1 MDPVQLSPNNMKTS
15 LNKTR
20 MQVSPEKGT
29 SEDNI
34 CLTKSVQQITIIQTD
49 KENEGTIEDCTK
61 YSKSKISK
69 SMNDFLESNKVT
81 ITMSIVTIYA
91 LFADDVKNLG
101 FSKSADDVFSS
112 LVVVCLFLF
121 SLELTLSFFFKPN
134 YKWSFYFWLDLIST
148 LSLITDIGWI
158 WDSLIG
164 VSNSSSSSK
173 KLQNAGKASRAG
185 TRTSRVL
192 RIIRL
197 VRLIRL
203 VKLYKNAQIA
213 LKKANDGEDEEIIQ
227 EIKVENLDVESKVG
241 KKLSEVT
248 MKRVILIVLIMLFLL
263 PFFDIDFYY
272 SAQTSWVYGVSELD
286 NFLNLPSFDQV
297 LHEYISYHKKDI
309 RPIVYLSWKNDTG
322 DFEWSSSTNYNDLR
336 YNELYYYS
344 YNNFISI
351 FDTRYDSKLVSL
363 LNIFKTL
370 FICIV
375 LTLGALYFTKDAE
388 VLVIRPIEKMI
399 EKVKKIAKNP
409 LAASEIKT
417 LQDTLFEVI
426 PKKTCFCFKSKPVES
441 SQADYETKIIENTI
455 IKIGILLG
463 LGFGEA
469 GSAIIGSNIEKNT
482 EIDSMITGNKI
493 VAIFGFCDIRNFTDT
508 TEELQEGVM
517 MFVNEI
523 AQIIHGV
530 VDKYFGAANKN
541 IGDAFLMVWKFNS
554 DEFFIEGET
563 IVRNPESKKA
573 FYVPDLALLSFL
585 KVLAKVNKDPVILK
599 YRSYAKLLQR
609 MPNYEVKMGFGMHLG
624 WAIEGAIGSQFK
636 IDASYLSPHV
646 NVASA
651 LEGSTKLYG
660 VPLLISGPLYD
671 TFSDPIKRY
680 CRQLDV
686 VKIKGMQYPISLYT
700 SDCDFRF
707 FTQSQ
712 LVNRKKEV
720 YRKKRKTLR
729 RKLETDRL
737 ETLTLFKGSK
747 EVSLMRKEFTE
758 EFYLVFDEGIRAYI
772 KGDWLE
778 AKEKLEKALK
788 IQIKDGP
795 ALAIMNYMS
804 EFEYRSPTNWEMC
817 RYLY

>member
-1 MDPVQLSPNNMKTS
+1 MNKK
-15 LNKTR
+15 LNKA
-20 MQVSPEKGT
+20 QLQIFPEKIT
-29 SEDNI
+29 NDDNI
-34 CLTKSVQQITIIQTD
+34 CLTKSIQQITIIQTE
-49 KENEGTIEDCTK
+49 KENEGILEHCSKFNKAEHSK
-61 YSKSKISK
+61 Y
-69 SMNDFLESNKVT
+69 MEGFLESKKVT

-91 LFADDVKNLG
+91 LFADDVKTLG
-101 FSKSADDVFSS
+101 FPKSADDAFSS
-112 LVVVCLFLF
+112 LVVICLLLF
-121 SLELTLSFFFKPN
+121 SLELLLSFIFKPN

-164 VSNSSSSSK
+164 VSNSSSGSK
-173 KLQNAGKASRAG
+173 QLQNAGKASRAG
-185 TRTSRVL
+185 TRTSRIL

-213 LKKANDGEDEEIIQ
+213 MKNGADDDDEELAQ
-227 EIKVENLDVESKVG
+227 EIEIKNLDVESKVG

-248 MKRVILIVLIMLFLL
+248 MKRVILIVLAMLFLL
-263 PFFDIDFYY
+263 PLFDNDFYL
-272 SAQTSWVYGVSELD
+272 SAQTSWVFGVNELQD
-286 NFLNLPSFDQV
+286 FLNLPGFNEV
-297 LHEYISYHKKDI
+297 KKEYISHHKNDI
-309 RPIVYLSWKNDTG
+309 RPIVFLSWKNDSG
-322 DFEWSSSTNYNDLR
+322 SYEWNSDTDYNDLR

-344 YNNFISI
+344 HKDFISI
-351 FDTRYDSKLVSL
+351 FDTRYDSKLASL

-375 LTLGALYFTKDAE
+375 LTLGALYFNKDAE
-388 VLVIRPIEKMI
+388 LLVINPIEKMI

-409 LAASEIKT
+409 LAASEIRT
-417 LQDTLFEVI
+417 IQDTLLEGI
-426 PKKTCFCFKSKPVES
+426 PKKTCFCFTTKPVES
-441 SQADYETKIIENTI
+441 SKTDYETKVIEDTI
-455 IKIGILLG
+455 IKIGVLLA

-469 GSAIIGSNIEKNT
+469 GSAIIGSNIEKNS
-482 EIDSMITGNKI
+482 ELDSMMTGTKI

-541 IGDAFLMVWKFNS
+541 IGDAFLMVWKFFP
-554 DEFFIEGET
+554 DEFFIEDEL

-599 YRSYAKLLQR
+599 YRNYPKLLLR
-609 MPNYEVKMGFGMHLG
+609 MPNYEVKMGFGLHLG

-660 VPLLISGPLYD
+660 VPLLISGPLYEV
-671 TFSDPIKRY
+671 FSKPVQAY
-680 CRQLDV
+680 CRQIDI
-686 VKIKGMQYPISLYT
+686 VKIKGMSVPISLYT
-700 SDCDFRF
+700 SDCEFSF
-707 FTQSQ
+707 FSQ
-712 LVNRKKEV
+712 GKFVNRKKEV
-720 YRKKRKTLR
+720 FRNKRRNLKK
-729 RKLETDRL
+729 KLEKDCL
-737 ETLTLFKGSK
+737 KPEVLFSSSK
-747 EVSLMRKEFTE
+747 EINLMRKGFTAEF
-758 EFYLVFDEGIRAYI
+758 FKVFKTGIKAYI
-772 KGDWLE
+772 RGDWIY
-778 AKEKLEKALK
+778 AKEMLEQAVAFKG
-788 IQIKDGP
+788 KDGP
-795 ALAIMNYMS
+795 SLAILAFMC
-804 EFEYRSPTNWEMC
+804 EYDYKSPGDWERS
-817 RYLY
+817 RYLS